1 MMILLLRLL
10 IIMFFYIC
18 NVIQNM
24 MKKVK
29 MAIFFVIDQLSWS
42 IKFVELSMVFLNC
55 GGDHQP
61 VLLNIQHNNN
71 VENT

>member
-1 MMILLLRLL
+1 
-10 IIMFFYIC
+10 
-18 NVIQNM
+18 

-29 MAIFFVIDQLSWS
+29 IAIFFVIDQLPWS

-55 GGDHQP
+55 GVDHQP